1 MIRVLWN
8 LFNSYRLICFR
19 GLLVLTVLFQLM
31 LMPLAAP
38 VLAQGGNCSTSSP
51 VSAVYSVTVCITKP
65 VDNTILAR
73 EASITATVR
82 VTGANPGVQ
91 KLIFYLGGQYL
102 LTDYEPAYTFI
113 LPTRK
118 FVDGR
123 RLLEVEAILRDGF
136 TSRRATIDL
145 TFNNGVSEP
154 PVNTNTF
161 TPPTGST
168 PPSGRP
174 FILAATGDGASG
186 ERNAD
191 TVTELIAT
199 WNPNL
204 FLYLGDVYDKG
215 TFTEFYNWY
224 GTGADHYSRLR
235 AITHPTIGNHE
246 YEGGEAPGYFDY
258 WNNVPNYYSFNAAS
272 WHMIN
277 LNSNGQFDQTLPGT
291 LQYNW
296 LLDDLEA
303 NSAAC
308 TLVYFHHPL
317 YNIGSEK
324 EATRMNQIWAL
335 LAQHGVDMVLTGHD
349 HNYQRWHALNG
360 QGDPDPQGVTQF
372 VIGTGGHGIQDFT
385 RKDPRLA
392 VGFDSSPAA
401 FGALRM
407 ELNRN
412 GAAYQYVN
420 IAGATLDSGSIVC
433 NQALPDTTSP
443 AAPKDLTVTSN
454 TSTHVDLIWTS
465 ATDNVGVTNYDIYRD
480 GELFASTAAVT
491 SYTDKSVVSGDT
503 YRYQIS
509 ARDAAGNVSGLSST
523 MTVTISELLFSDG
536 FESGNFSQWTDVSG
550 LAIQKEHV
558 QVGDFAV
565 RGISRDTPTHAYK
578 QLPKVQKELYYR
590 LWFKI
595 LKQGTNTVYLQRFR
609 TSRNGAIL
617 GVFVSNTGRLGFRN
631 DVIGASTTSA
641 TIVTPNTWH
650 ELQTHVRINGT
661 ASEIEV
667 WLDEA
672 RIDLLSKAEN
682 LGTTAIG
689 RIQLGDSARGRI
701 YDVVLDRVAL
711 STQFID
717 ASKLGEGTRLPFISN
732 VSFYPLWQH
741 RDRVKHESF
750 IARDAIPT
758 Q

>member
-1 MIRVLWN
+1 MINR
-8 LFNSYRLICFR
+8 FICFQVITA
-19 GLLVLTVLFQLM
+19 LAVLFSLMFIQL
-31 LMPLAAP
+31 PTP
-38 VLAQGGNCSTSSP
+38 VLARGGGCSTSSP
-51 VSAVYSVTVCITKP
+51 VSAIYSVTVCITKP
-65 VDNTILAR
+65 IDDTILAR
-73 EASITATVR
+73 EASVLATVS

-91 KLIFYLGGQYL
+91 KLVFYLGGQYL

-123 RLLEVEAILRDGF
+123 RLLEVEAVLRDGF
-136 TSRRATIDL
+136 TSRRAAIDL

-161 TPPTGST
+161 TPPTGTT

-174 FILAATGDGASG
+174 FILAATGDGVSG

-191 TVTELIAT
+191 AVTELIAS
-199 WNPNL
+199 WNPNM
-204 FLYLGDVYDKG
+204 FLYLGDVYEKG

-224 GTGADHYSRLR
+224 GTRNDHYSRLR
-235 AITHPTIGNHE
+235 AITNPTVGNHE
-246 YEGGEAPGYFDY
+246 YEGDQAPGYFDY
-258 WNNVPNYYSFNAAS
+258 WDNVPNYYSFNAAG
-272 WHMIN
+272 WHVIN

-296 LLDDLEA
+296 LADDLEA
-303 NSAAC
+303 NTAAC

-324 EATRMNQIWAL
+324 EATRMTQIWAL
-335 LAQHGVDMVLTGHD
+335 LAQHGVDVVLTGHD

-360 QGDPDPQGVTQF
+360 QGGPDPKGVTQF

-385 RKDPRLA
+385 RKDPRMA
-392 VGFDSSPAA
+392 VGFDTPPTA

-407 ELNRN
+407 ELNRH

-420 IAGATLDSGSIVC
+420 IAGAKLDSGSIAC

-443 AAPKDLTVTSN
+443 GAPTDLTVTSN
-454 TSTHVDLIWTS
+454 TATQIDLSWTS

-480 GELFASTAAVT
+480 GELLASTAAVT

-523 MTVTISELLFSDG
+523 TTVTVSELLFSDG
-536 FESGNFSQWTDVSG
+536 FESGNFSQWTDVTG

-578 QLPKVQKELYYR
+578 QLPVVQRDLYYR

-595 LKQGTNTVYLQRFR
+595 LNQGSNTVYLQRFR
-609 TSRNGAIL
+609 TNRNSAIL
-617 GVFVSNTGRLGFRN
+617 GVFISSTGKLGFRN
-631 DVIGASTTSA
+631 DVTGTSTTGSA
-641 TIVTPNTWH
+641 IIVPNTWH
-650 ELQTHVRINGT
+650 ELQTHIQINGA
-661 ASEIEV
+661 ASEIEI
-667 WLDEA
+667 WLDGV
-672 RIDLLSKAEN
+672 RIHSLSKTEN

-689 RIQLGDSARGRI
+689 RIQLGDSSRGRI

-741 RDRVKHESF
+741 RDRVNNESF
-750 IARDAIPT
+750 IAVGSI
-758 Q
+758 QIQ